1 VKTFYRIQKLRTFSE
16 LFPFLSG
23 SFLVTIG
30 IVLSSCASPVARN
43 RKNPKKIGIEAG
55 VIGWESV
62 FLNETY
68 AALEEFVGRSVQV
81 LPIVINREKSYSRQI
96 LPKLIRKKFSHF
108 VFDVR
113 TGSQSKLPGIAQSY
127 LVLIICTLS
136 GTTPLVILTDGSNRW
151 HRYQA
156 SILTAKKGQ
165 IITFLEPDLMQP
177 LFPHPRVVGPQI
189 MPISSSTIDKYS
201 SMAAIS
207 DDDFRQLLF
216 YGSVYPRRS
225 DFLQSLRNYLDRTDS
240 GITLEVVAK
249 SRNEPNVY
257 WNQLAAQRVVITTT
271 FQQYDGVTIFDR
283 QDINQLV
290 FRVSEGLAMGC
301 LVFSM
306 HVPGIEKHFKPGSHF
321 VEFSTSEDLGNKLIY
336 YSKNLQE
343 ANAIANDGHKIMRA
357 YSKEGVFWKRALNL

>member
-1 VKTFYRIQKLRTFSE
+1 MNTLYRIQKLKSFSE
-16 LFPFLSG
+16 LFTFFSS
-23 SFLVTIG
+23 SFLLRIG
-30 IVLSSCASPVARN
+30 IVLSSCASLVGRN
-43 RKNPKKIGIEAG
+43 RENPKKLGIEAG

-62 FLNETY
+62 FLNESY
-68 AALEEFVGRSVQV
+68 AALEEFVGKSVQV

-96 LPKLIRKKFSHF
+96 LPKLVTKKFSHF

-127 LVLIICTLS
+127 LALIVCTIS
-136 GTTPLVILTDGSNRW
+136 GTTPLVILTDGSNRL

-177 LFPHPRVVGPQI
+177 LFPHPRVVGPEI
-189 MPISSSTIDKYS
+189 MPISISTIEKYS
-201 SMAAIS
+201 SKEAIS
-207 DDDFRQLLF
+207 EDDFRQLFF

-225 DFLQSLRNYLDRTDS
+225 DFLSNLRKYLDCTDS
-240 GITLEVVAK
+240 GISLEVVAK

-271 FQQYDGVTIFDR
+271 FQQYDGFTIFDR
-283 QDINQLV
+283 QEINQLV

-321 VEFSTSEDLGNKLIY
+321 VEFNTSEDLGNKLIY

-343 ANAIANDGHKIMRA
+343 ANAIANDGHEIMRA
-357 YSKEGVFWKRALNL
+357 YSKEGLFWKRTLKF

>member
-1 VKTFYRIQKLRTFSE
+1 VNTLYRIQKLRTFSE
-16 LFPFLSG
+16 FFSFVSGFFL
-23 SFLVTIG
+23 LRIG
-30 IVLSSCASPVARN
+30 IVLSSCVSLVARN
-43 RKNPKKIGIEAG
+43 RENPKKLGIEAG
-55 VIGWESV
+55 VVGWESV
-62 FLNETY
+62 FLTESY
-68 AALEEFVGRSVQV
+68 QALKEFVGKSVEV

-96 LPKLIRKKFSHF
+96 LPKLLIEKFSHF

-113 TGSQSKLPGIAQSY
+113 TGSQSKLPGIIQSY
-127 LVLIICTLS
+127 FALITCTIS
-136 GTTPLVILTDGSNRW
+136 GTTPIVILTDGSKRL

-156 SILTAKKGQ
+156 SILTAKRGQ

-189 MPISSSTIDKYS
+189 MPISISTIAKHS
-201 SMAAIS
+201 SRTAIS
-207 DDDFRQLLF
+207 EGNFRQLFF
-216 YGSVYPRRS
+216 YGSVGSRRS
-225 DFLQSLRNYLDRTDS
+225 DFLLNLRNYLDLTDS

-271 FQQYDGVTIFDR
+271 FQQHDGFTTFDR
-283 QDINQLV
+283 EEINQLV

-306 HVPGIEKHFKPGSHF
+306 HVPGIEKHFKPGFHF
-321 VEFSTSEDLGNKLIY
+321 VEFKTSEELGNKLIY

-343 ANAIANDGHKIMRA
+343 ANAIANDGHEIMRA
-357 YSKEGVFWKRALNL
+357 YSKEGVFWKRTLNL